1 MHQYGLKKLAEADAP
16 EVRYELRQVLGFAN
30 VDMNILQ
37 NESFA
42 HLTGKKKN
50 SFQGTRPFD
59 IRSNAFFN
67 PLSFNSARGDK
78 P

>member
-42 HLTGKKKN
+42 HLTGK
-50 SFQGTRPFD
+50 
-59 IRSNAFFN
+59 
-67 PLSFNSARGDK
+67 
-78 P
+78 